1 LKTNTP
7 QFAPGFRI
15 FVQDWIVLLIGIGLF
30 FGLLKKYEIVSLVI
44 AFVTGHFFLFC
55 NVFRIS
61 RGLEFIWAGVFIAF
75 SGPTIVDGFP
85 NWSATIIISLGTT
98 IAVVVYEMKKPSYHG
113 IFWQQINPGLKA
125 WWDSNLSLR
134 GYN

>member
-1 LKTNTP
+1 M
-7 QFAPGFRI
+7 
-15 FVQDWIVLLIGIGLF
+15 GLF
-30 FGLLKKYEIVSLVI
+30 FGLLKKNEAISLVI

-61 RGLEFIWAGVFIAF
+61 RRLEFFWAGVFIAF
-75 SGPTIVDGFP
+75 SGATIVSGFP
-85 NWSATIIISLGTT
+85 NWLTTIIISLCTT
-98 IAVVVYEMKKPSYHG
+98 IAVAAYEMKKPSYHG
-113 IFWQQINPGLKA
+113 IFWQRINPGLKE